1 MGKADLL
8 SPIKNS
14 QPVVIMN
21 IQFEGVDKSFGSVHA
36 NDHINIVIPSGTIQG
51 ILGENGAGK
60 STLMKILSGFYL
72 PDSGR
77 ILLDGQPVK
86 INSPS
91 DAIHYGIGM
100 LHQDPLDFPP
110 LRVLDN
116 FLLGQKGNINLAAGK
131 ARKSLED
138 LQYKFGFHFNP
149 DSYIENLTVGERQQ
163 LEILRLLYLGAK
175 VLILDE
181 PTTGIS
187 AEQKEKIFKTLVLLV
202 KEGKTIIFVSH
213 KLEEIEGL
221 CSRVVVLRQGKVVG
235 EARPP
240 YKTNDLVRMM
250 FAKEI
255 NLAEHC
261 SCKNET
267 PRVIL
272 KNLCLEDSRLQIKEV
287 NLQVCKGEIIGL
299 AGMEGSGQQLFL
311 RALAGLVVPVSGEI
325 MVDGKLLNRKSYH
338 RHQKAGVYYV
348 PAARLE
354 EGLISGFSLTE
365 HVVLVEDQIGF
376 FINTESHRLAAQDK
390 IKNFSIHGKPESL
403 VEQLS
408 GGNQQRASLALLRS
422 PQSVLLLEH
431 PMRGLDMESAIDIWN
446 KLRDHCRKGCSLFF
460 TSSDL
465 EEIMRYSDRILVFF
479 GGKVS
484 KPLDAEKISVEL
496 LGQMIG
502 GKGF

>member
-1 MGKADLL
+1 
-8 SPIKNS
+8 
-14 QPVVIMN
+14 MN
-21 IQFEGVDKSFGSVHA
+21 IQFEDIDKSFGSVHA
-36 NDHINIVIPSGTIQG
+36 NDHIHMVIPSGTIQG

-60 STLMKILSGFYL
+60 TTLMKILSGFYQ
-72 PDSGR
+72 PDGGR
-77 ILLDGQPVK
+77 ILLDGQPVT

-110 LRVLDN
+110 MRVLDN
-116 FLLGQKGNINLAAGK
+116 FLLGQKGGINPEAGK
-131 ARKSLED
+131 ARKYLLE
-138 LQYKFGFHFNP
+138 LQAKYGFNINP
-149 DSYIENLTVGERQQ
+149 ENYVENLTVGERQQ

-175 VLILDE
+175 VLIMDE

-187 AEQKEKIFKTLVLLV
+187 AEQKEKIFKTLVQLV
-202 KEGKTIIFVSH
+202 KESKTVIFVSH
-213 KLEEIEGL
+213 KLEEVEGL

-235 EARPP
+235 ETRPP
-240 YKTNDLVRMM
+240 YKTSELVRMM
-250 FAKEI
+250 FGKEI
-255 NLAEHC
+255 HLAEHAT
-261 SCKNET
+261 CKNKT

-272 KNLCLEDSRLQIKEV
+272 KNLCLEDSRLQIKDI

-325 MVDGKLLNRKSYH
+325 MVDGKLMNHKPYH
-338 RHQKAGVYYV
+338 GFQKAGVYYV
-348 PAARLE
+348 PASRLE

-365 HVVLVEDQIGF
+365 HVELVEDQKGF
-376 FINTESHRLAAQDK
+376 FINTESHRMVTQNK
-390 IKNFSIHGKPESL
+390 IKNFSIHGRPESL

-422 PQSVLLLEH
+422 PTSVLLLEH

-446 KLRDHCRKGCSLFF
+446 KLRDYCRQGSSLFF

-465 EEIMRYSDRILVFF
+465 EEVMRYSDRILVFF

-484 KPLDAEKISVEL
+484 KPLEAEKMSVEK

>member
-1 MGKADLL
+1 MK
-8 SPIKNS
+8 
-14 QPVVIMN
+14 
-21 IQFEGVDKSFGSVHA
+21 IQFEDIDISFGSVHA
-36 NDHINIVIPSGTIQG
+36 NDHICMTIPSGTIQG

-60 STLMKILSGFYL
+60 TTLMKILSGFYQ
-72 PDSGR
+72 PDGGR
-77 ILLDGQPVK
+77 ILLDGQPVT
-86 INSPS
+86 IHSPS

-116 FLLGQKGNINLAAGK
+116 FLLGQKGGINPESGK
-131 ARKSLED
+131 ARISLNE
-138 LQYKFGFHFNP
+138 LQKKFGFNINP
-149 DSYIENLTVGERQQ
+149 DNYVENLTVGERQQ

-187 AEQKEKIFKTLVLLV
+187 AEQKEKIFKTLVVLV
-202 KEGKTIIFVSH
+202 KEGKTVIFVSH
-213 KLEEIEGL
+213 KLEEVEGL
-221 CSRVVVLRQGKVVG
+221 CNQVVVLRQGKVVG
-235 EARPP
+235 DAKPP
-240 YKTNDLVRMM
+240 YKTKDFVRMM
-250 FAKEI
+250 FGKEI
-255 NLAEHC
+255 IQAKRC

-267 PRVIL
+267 PRITL
-272 KNLCLEDSRLQIKEV
+272 NGLSLEDARLQIKNI
-287 NLQVCKGEIIGL
+287 NLQVCRGEIIGL

-325 MVDGKLLNRKSYH
+325 EVDGKLMNRKSYH
-338 RHQKAGVYYV
+338 KFQKAGVYYV

-365 HVVLVEDQIGF
+365 HVVLVEDQKGF
-376 FINTESHRLAAQDK
+376 FIKTEKHRLAAQNK

-408 GGNQQRASLALLRS
+408 GGNQQRVSLALLRS

-446 KLRDHCRKGCSLFF
+446 KLREHCRQGSSLFF

-465 EEIMRYSDRILVFF
+465 EEILRYSDRILVFF
-479 GGKVS
+479 GGKIT
-484 KPLDAEKISVEL
+484 KALDAEKMSVEQ

>member
-1 MGKADLL
+1 MK
-8 SPIKNS
+8 
-14 QPVVIMN
+14 
-21 IQFEGVDKSFGSVHA
+21 IQFEDIDISFGSVHA
-36 NDHINIVIPSGTIQG
+36 NDHICMTIPSGTIQG

-60 STLMKILSGFYL
+60 TTLMKILSGFYQ
-72 PDSGR
+72 PDGGR
-77 ILLDGQPVK
+77 ILLDGQPVT
-86 INSPS
+86 IHSPS

-116 FLLGQKGNINLAAGK
+116 FLLGQKGGINPESGK
-131 ARKSLED
+131 ARISLNE
-138 LQYKFGFHFNP
+138 LQKKFGFNINP
-149 DSYIENLTVGERQQ
+149 DNYVENLTVGERQQ

-187 AEQKEKIFKTLVLLV
+187 AEQKEKIFKTLVVLV
-202 KEGKTIIFVSH
+202 KEGKTVIFVSH
-213 KLEEIEGL
+213 KLEEVEGL
-221 CSRVVVLRQGKVVG
+221 CNQVVVLRQGKVVG
-235 EARPP
+235 DAKPP
-240 YKTNDLVRMM
+240 YKTKDFVRMM
-250 FAKEI
+250 FGKEI
-255 NLAEHC
+255 IQAKRC

-267 PRVIL
+267 PRITL
-272 KNLCLEDSRLQIKEV
+272 KGLSLEDARLQIKNI
-287 NLQVCKGEIIGL
+287 NLQVCRGEIIGL

-325 MVDGKLLNRKSYH
+325 EVDGKLMNRKSYH
-338 RHQKAGVYYV
+338 KFQKAGVYYV

-365 HVVLVEDQIGF
+365 HVVLVEDQKGF
-376 FINTESHRLAAQDK
+376 FIKTEKHRLAAQNK

-408 GGNQQRASLALLRS
+408 GGNQQRVSLALLRS

-446 KLRDHCRKGCSLFF
+446 KLREHCRQGSSLFF

-465 EEIMRYSDRILVFF
+465 EEILRYSDRILVFF
-479 GGKVS
+479 GGKVT
-484 KPLDAEKISVEL
+484 KALDAEKMSVEQ

>member
-1 MGKADLL
+1 
-8 SPIKNS
+8 
-14 QPVVIMN
+14 MN
-21 IQFEGVDKSFGSVHA
+21 IQFEGIDKSFGSVHA
-36 NDHINIVIPSGTIQG
+36 NDHINMLIPSGTIQG

-60 STLMKILSGFYL
+60 STLMKILSGFYQ
-72 PDSGR
+72 PDGGR
-77 ILLDGQPVK
+77 ILLDGKAVT

-91 DAIHYGIGM
+91 DAIQHGIGM

-110 LRVLDN
+110 LRVMDN
-116 FLLGQKGNINLAAGK
+116 FLLGQSGSINLNAGR
-131 ARKSLED
+131 ARKSLEE
-138 LQYKFGFHFNP
+138 LQHKFGFNINP
-149 DSYIENLTVGERQQ
+149 ENYIENLTVGERQQ

-175 VLILDE
+175 VLIMDE

-187 AEQKEKIFKTLVLLV
+187 AEQKEKIFKTLVQLAG
-202 KEGKTIIFVSH
+202 EGKTVIFVSH
-213 KLEEIEGL
+213 KLEEVEGL

-235 EARPP
+235 EAKPP
-240 YKTNDLVRMM
+240 YKTRDLVRMM
-250 FAKEI
+250 FGKEI
-255 NLAEHC
+255 NLAERR
-261 SCKNET
+261 SCKNEI

-272 KNLCLEDSRLQIKEV
+272 KNLTLEDSRLQIKDI

-311 RALAGLVVPVSGEI
+311 RALAGLVVPVSGNI
-325 MVDGKLLNRKSYH
+325 LVDGKLMNRKTYHSY
-338 RHQKAGVYYV
+338 QKAGVFYV
-348 PAARLE
+348 PASRLE
-354 EGLISGFSLTE
+354 EGLISGFTLTE
-365 HVVLVEDQIGF
+365 HVVLVEDQKGF
-376 FINTESHRLAAQDK
+376 FVNSESNRKVTQNKIN
-390 IKNFSIHGKPESL
+390 NFSIHGKPESL

-446 KLRDHCRKGCSLFF
+446 KLRDYCLQGSSLFF

-465 EEIMRYSDRILVFF
+465 EEILRYSDRILVFF

-484 KPLDAEKISVEL
+484 TALEAEKMSVER

>member
-1 MGKADLL
+1 MK
-8 SPIKNS
+8 
-14 QPVVIMN
+14 
-21 IQFEGVDKSFGSVHA
+21 IQFEDIDISFGSVHA
-36 NDHINIVIPSGTIQG
+36 NDHICMTIPSGTIQG

-60 STLMKILSGFYL
+60 TTLMKILSGFYQ
-72 PDSGR
+72 PDGGR
-77 ILLDGQPVK
+77 ILLDGQPVT
-86 INSPS
+86 IHSPS

-116 FLLGQKGNINLAAGK
+116 FLLGQKGGINPESRK
-131 ARKSLED
+131 ARISLNE
-138 LQYKFGFHFNP
+138 LQKKFGFNINP
-149 DSYIENLTVGERQQ
+149 DNYVENLTVGERQQ

-202 KEGKTIIFVSH
+202 QEGKTVIFVSH
-213 KLEEIEGL
+213 KLEEVEGL
-221 CSRVVVLRQGKVVG
+221 CNQVVVLRQGKVVG
-235 EARPP
+235 DAKPP
-240 YKTNDLVRMM
+240 YKTKNFVHMM
-250 FAKEI
+250 FGKEI
-255 NLAEHC
+255 KQAIRC
-261 SCKNET
+261 SCKNEI
-267 PRVIL
+267 PRITL
-272 KNLCLEDSRLQIKEV
+272 NSLSLEDARLQIKDI
-287 NLQVCKGEIIGL
+287 NLQVCRGEIIGL

-325 MVDGKLLNRKSYH
+325 GVDGKLMNRKSYH
-338 RHQKAGVYYV
+338 NFQKAGVYYV

-365 HVVLVEDQIGF
+365 HVVLVEDQKGF
-376 FINTESHRLAAQDK
+376 FIKTETHRLAAQNK

-408 GGNQQRASLALLRS
+408 GGNQQRVSLALLRS

-446 KLRDHCRKGCSLFF
+446 KLRDHCRQGSSLFF

-465 EEIMRYSDRILVFF
+465 EEILRYSDRILVFF

-484 KPLDAEKISVEL
+484 KALDAEKMSVEQ